1 LSTLKFIDVTVNVTY
16 VMRKVTL
23 LDLVK
28 NLITQNREANQVKVS
43 FRDAVI
49 VVSQHSILVTR
60 WMLLKPMYGNFVIF
74 LILNQ
79 YEENH
84 KIPIHWL

>member
-1 LSTLKFIDVTVNVTY
+1 MSTLKFIDVTVNVTY

-49 VVSQHSILVTR
+49 VVSQHSILVTIAQ
-60 WMLLKPMYGNFVIF
+60 K
-74 LILNQ
+74 
-79 YEENH
+79 
-84 KIPIHWL
+84 